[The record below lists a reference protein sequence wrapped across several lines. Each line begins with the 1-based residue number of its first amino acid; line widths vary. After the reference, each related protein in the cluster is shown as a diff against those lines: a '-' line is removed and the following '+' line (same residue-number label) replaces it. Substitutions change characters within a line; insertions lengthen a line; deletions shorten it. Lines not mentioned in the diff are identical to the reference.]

1 GNNTSALTMEG
12 ETQYAEY
19 NPKSNIWSETEIDK
33 RLSVRTSTL
42 CMTQVIS
49 PTIVYRQI
57 ISFITYCITIPVGQ
71 KFTYTKL
78 TAFSSH
84 HYKGGFDQNMTKN
97 EASLILGISPT
108 STKSKVRDAHRRIMV
123 LNHPD
128 KGQFNPKVLDMI
140 NYRLDI
146 AFMCLISLLLVISMN
161 RRAPVY

>member
-1 GNNTSALTMEG
+1 MDNDPKHTSKVVAKWLKDNEVKVL
-12 ETQYAEY
+12 EWPSQ
-19 NPKSNIWSETEIDK
+19 
-33 RLSVRTSTL
+33 
-42 CMTQVIS
+42 
-49 PTIVYRQI
+49 
-57 ISFITYCITIPVGQ
+57 
-71 KFTYTKL
+71 KL
-78 TAFSSH
+78 TSLLALQAFSSH

-146 AFMCLISLLLVISMN
+146 GADGSVN
-161 RRAPVY
+161 E